1 MTSESTSLQPEE
13 ALTKGEPQTVGTR
26 HSGACSGL
34 CPWGQGPP
42 LPHSSFTLYPDT
54 PKGALIKLRAEAG
67 PTQSRSHPGLG
78 SPAVSPNGC
87 LPVQSCLCRE

>member
-42 LPHSSFTLYPDT
+42 LPHSSFTLSPDT
-54 PKGALIKLRAEAG
+54 PKGTLIKLRAEAG